1 MKKLYMKEKKSFFN
15 KNRFLFGSDSSFLN
29 AAYNSPLY
37 CALQVCFFPHLPEV
51 FGKSL
56 RWEEKRRSGRIK
68 DYKSTQE
75 MANQK
80 NILSLRGT

>member
-1 MKKLYMKEKKSFFN
+1 
-15 KNRFLFGSDSSFLN
+15 
-29 AAYNSPLY
+29 
-37 CALQVCFFPHLPEV
+37 VCFFRHLPEV